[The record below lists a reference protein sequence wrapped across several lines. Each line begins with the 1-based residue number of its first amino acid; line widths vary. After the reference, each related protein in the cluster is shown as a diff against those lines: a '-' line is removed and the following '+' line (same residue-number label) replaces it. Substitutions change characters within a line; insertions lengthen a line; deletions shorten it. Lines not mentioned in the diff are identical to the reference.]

1 MCRMKLCA
9 CKFCII
15 KYKYLIYIICFII
28 NYLASACINIPIFS
42 ALGDDPRTQTTSP
55 YCCIIDIISLV
66 ASGVQSVNN
75 ETKSGTLSM
84 HSK

>member
-1 MCRMKLCA
+1 M
-9 CKFCII
+9 F
-15 KYKYLIYIICFII
+15 LIY
-28 NYLASACINIPIFS
+28 YLASACINIPIFS
-42 ALGDDPRTQTTSP
+42 ALGDDPNTQTTSP

-66 ASGVQSVNN
+66 ASGVQSVNS